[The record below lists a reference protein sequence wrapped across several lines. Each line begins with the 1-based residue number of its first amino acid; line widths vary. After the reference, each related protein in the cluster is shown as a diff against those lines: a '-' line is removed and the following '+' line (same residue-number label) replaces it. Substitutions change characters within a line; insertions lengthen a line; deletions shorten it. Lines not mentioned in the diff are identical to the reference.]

1 MHFIVLVSLA
11 AWLRK
16 GWDAYI
22 MEHTDVLGANSICA
36 TYQHISRILATMP
49 HALRIV
55 LPKPGPAAN
64 PNGNRAHYF
73 KISKERK
80 KTRGL
85 AKAYTI
91 HVWRNAVER
100 PQYPDQFTSY
110 RYIWNYYGT
119 QLPDDDNIIARC
131 KSIKDGVCDALG
143 INDRNLRNHGV
154 TFIRDKQ
161 TQGTVTIIL
170 E

>member
-1 MHFIVLVSLA
+1 MYFVHLVSLEVWMRSY
-11 AWLRK
+11 WLANP
-16 GWDAYI
+16 DAM
-22 MEHTDVLGANSICA
+22 MEDHESLNAIHTHIC
-36 TYQHISRILATMP
+36 RLVMTMP
-49 HALRIV
+49 HALRVV

-80 KTRGL
+80 KTREQ
-85 AKAYTI
+85 AKALTL
-91 HVWRNAVER
+91 HVLRNAMER

-110 RYIWNYYGT
+110 RYVWNYYGT

-154 TFIRDKQ
+154 TFVKDK
-161 TQGTVTIIL
+161 TTRGTVTIIL
-170 E
+170 K

>member
-1 MHFIVLVSLA
+1 MHFVILVSLDI
-11 AWLRK
+11 WLRSL
-16 GWDAYI
+16 WLAAEELEDAWSLASLR
-22 MEHTDVLGANSICA
+22 TVLA
-36 TYQHISRILATMP
+36 RIRYTMP
-49 HALRIV
+49 HALRVV

-80 KTRGL
+80 KTREQ
-85 AKAYTI
+85 AKALTL

-100 PQYPDQFTSY
+100 PQYPDKFTSY

>member
-1 MHFIVLVSLA
+1 MHFIILVSLA
-11 AWLRK
+11 AWLRSLSAVREETFE
-16 GWDAYI
+16 DALSLSLLRKNI
-22 MEHTDVLGANSICA
+22 NC
-36 TYQHISRILATMP
+36 ILATMP
-49 HALRIV
+49 HALRV
-55 LPKPGPAAN
+55 FLPKPGPAAN

-80 KTRGL
+80 KTREQ
-85 AKAYTI
+85 AKALTL

-110 RYIWNYYGT
+110 RYVWNYYGT

-154 TFIRDKQ
+154 TFVKDK
-161 TQGTVTIIL
+161 TTKGTVTIIL
-170 E
+170 K